1 MLYTS
6 PANSLG
12 RGNRDAAH
20 KIVTSWVP
28 GPNAYDVQK
37 DTSKNDASKYKIG
50 TSKRYEQLIH
60 PYPGP
65 NHYHKDEQYSKYVHS
80 GPQYTMG
87 AKKEEKPEKD
97 GLAPN
102 TYIIKSS
109 STAPTY
115 SFGSRF
121 DTDIR
126 SKNHV
131 KHEKVDKPAP
141 GTYSPPDRQFEY
153 PTTRFSKAERKSFAA
168 NPSYPG
174 PDSYQP

>member
-1 MLYTS
+1 MRVL
-6 PANSLG
+6 SLFLSTPS
-12 RGNRDAAH
+12 RN
-20 KIVTSWVP
+20 V
-28 GPNAYDVQK
+28 K
-37 DTSKNDASKYKIG
+37 DSCVSFYHH
-50 TSKRYEQLIH
+50 EQLL
-60 PYPGP
+60 P
-65 NHYHKDEQYSKYVHS
+65 VH
-80 GPQYTMG
+80 
-87 AKKEEKPEKD
+87 

-131 KHEKVDKPAP
+131 KHEKLDKPAP